1 MLITYLLDNDNQTA
15 VVIEKIHRIMGNNFS
30 AEQLKMEFDKLD
42 LDKSGYLELAEL
54 KKALKGS
61 LSDARIHLGVKLADK
76 NEDGKIGFEE
86 FFDVVNSVEETNEKS
101 H

>member
-1 MLITYLLDNDNQTA
+1 
-15 VVIEKIHRIMGNNFS
+15 MGNNFS

-54 KKALKGS
+54 KTALKGR
-61 LSDARIHLGVKLADK
+61 LSDANIYLGVKMADK
-76 NEDGKIGFEE
+76 NEDGKVSFEE
-86 FFDVVNSVEETNEKS
+86 FFNVINSVEETNVKS

>member
-1 MLITYLLDNDNQTA
+1 MITYLLDNDNQTA

-42 LDKSGYLELAEL
+42 LDKLGYLELSEL
-54 KKALKGS
+54 KTALKGR
-61 LSDARIHLGVKLADK
+61 LSDAGIHLGVKLADK
-76 NEDGKIGFEE
+76 NEDGKISFEE
-86 FFDVVNSVEETNEKS
+86 FFNVINSVEETNEKS

>member
-1 MLITYLLDNDNQTA
+1 
-15 VVIEKIHRIMGNNFS
+15 MGNNSS

-54 KKALKGS
+54 KTALKGR
-61 LSDARIHLGVKLADK
+61 LSDAGIHLGVKLADK
-76 NEDGKIGFEE
+76 NDDGKISFEE
-86 FFDVVNSVEETNEKS
+86 FFNVINSVEETNVKS